1 MISKFTRF
9 KLGHFGMSNQDRT
22 YTVNGRFLESATQQK
37 DQGIQMLGSLKVE
50 GLMDSAKKRAFGLLF
65 LHREVD

>member
-1 MISKFTRF
+1 
-9 KLGHFGMSNQDRT
+9 MSNQDRT

-50 GLMDSAKKRAFGLLF
+50 GLVDSAKKGAFGLLF